1 MEQYLFKSIQENI
14 PSGPQDAKNDSMIY
28 LCGAWQTIIQI
39 VGEVEFY
46 ELSLKWIYWQDFFFK
61 ES

>member
-1 MEQYLFKSIQENI
+1 MEQCLFKSIQENI

-46 ELSLKWIYWQDFFFK
+46 ELSLK
-61 ES
+61 